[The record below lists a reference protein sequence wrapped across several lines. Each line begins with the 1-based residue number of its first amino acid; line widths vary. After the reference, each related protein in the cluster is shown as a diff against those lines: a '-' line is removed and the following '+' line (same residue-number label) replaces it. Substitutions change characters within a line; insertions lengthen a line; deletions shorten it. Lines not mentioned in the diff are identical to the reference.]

1 MLESGT
7 ELRWTRR
14 GFVGAVAAAAAGTFA
29 PRLLAAPGKSSTA
42 AAGYVSRPD
51 LTPPPV
57 VIGTPASGT
66 AKGYVFLAPFNIR
79 APNSN
84 LGQYGPLVVDNAGEP
99 VWYLPMHG
107 KTAIDLRVQRYRGR
121 PVVTWYAGDVLG
133 GYGGTFG
140 IYDQTYHEVGRVAA
154 GNGLHGDLH
163 EFLITSRGTALISI
177 YAQVPADLSSIGGP
191 VAGQL
196 VVGIVQE
203 IDIPTGK
210 VLFEWRSDDHVPL
223 TETNMP
229 QVTAAGNVDYFHL
242 NSVGVDLDG
251 GLLISARHTNA
262 VYKVDRKTG
271 QVKWRLGGKQSDFT
285 FGPGA
290 GFSYQHDV
298 RRHADG
304 TVTIFD
310 NGAAIPGAPGVEPF
324 SRPLRLALDMNA
336 MTASLVG
343 QYLPPQ
349 GRSTWAMGNLQQLPG
364 GGAFVGWG
372 TYGAFTEFTAD
383 GAVCFDASFGDGSV
397 TYRAFRF
404 PWVGR
409 PTGHPAVGAVPGDFT
424 TSVYASWNG
433 ATEVA
438 SWRVDAGPS
447 PTLLKPVQTAARSG
461 FETAIPI
468 AVGRSF
474 ASVVAL
480 DASGKVLGTSR
491 VIPL

>member
-1 MLESGT
+1 M
-7 ELRWTRR
+7 
-14 GFVGAVAAAAAGTFA
+14 
-29 PRLLAAPGKSSTA
+29 
-42 AAGYVSRPD
+42 
-51 LTPPPV
+51 
-57 VIGTPASGT
+57 IGTPASGT

-177 YAQVPADLSSIGGP
+177 YEQVPADLSSIGGP

-304 TVTIFD
+304 TMTIFD

-336 MTASLVG
+336 MTATLVG

-404 PWVGR
+404 PWVGPPDR
-409 PTGHPAVGAVPGDFT
+409 PPGGRRRARRFHDDRLRELERGDRGR
-424 TSVYASWNG
+424 VLAR
-433 ATEVA
+433 AT
-438 SWRVDAGPS
+438 P
-447 PTLLKPVQTAARSG
+447 
-461 FETAIPI
+461 
-468 AVGRSF
+468 GRSHVAEAGADRRAQL
-474 ASVVAL
+474 ASRLRFPLRSAGRSPLSSRSMPRARCSAPLGSSRSSPAGRRGVS
-480 DASGKVLGTSR
+480 ASARGR
-491 VIPL
+491 CP